1 MKLVIPATTLEVSR
15 IHLSPFQETNGG
27 TGIPIAPLSYVDS
40 FFKMNDIEIIT
51 PPLTVESYDASL
63 GRIKIHAPTSGPGSK
78 GAAGIFAT
86 KINTLQDYIITTLHA
101 HQGTI
106 LGRTDLKRET
116 VEACFQKMSDGE
128 FLHLFIAQNDTR
140 TPVFTGDA
148 DKPSFGLSRNL
159 SVADSHNRGSNGPAS
174 AGLEGKPGPKI
185 RMTLRIGGVRVL
197 PGNPY
202 RFRLH
207 HTLLNVFIVE

>member
-27 TGIPIAPLSYVDS
+27 SGMPISPLSYVDS

-51 PPLTVESYDASL
+51 PPLTVELYDAAQ
-63 GRIKIHAPTSGPGSK
+63 GRIKIHAPISGPGSK

-86 KINTLQDYIITTLHA
+86 KINTLQDYIITTLHT
-101 HQGTI
+101 HQATI

-116 VEACFQKMSDGE
+116 VEACFQKICDGE
-128 FLHLFIAQNDTR
+128 YLNLFIAQNDTR
-140 TPVFTGDA
+140 TPVFRGDVE
-148 DKPSFGLSRNL
+148 KPIFGLSRAL
-159 SVADSHNRGSNGPAS
+159 AVTDSLNRGSNGPAS
-174 AGLEGKPGPKI
+174 AGLEGKPAPKI
-185 RMTLRIGGVRVL
+185 RMVLRIGGVRVL

>member
-51 PPLTVESYDASL
+51 PPLTVEAYDASL
-63 GRIKIHAPTSGPGSK
+63 GRIKIHAPISGPGSK

-159 SVADSHNRGSNGPAS
+159 SVT
-174 AGLEGKPGPKI
+174 AGTPGPKI

>member
-51 PPLTVESYDASL
+51 PPLTVESYDVSL
-63 GRIKIHAPTSGPGSK
+63 GRIKIHAPTSGTGSK

-159 SVADSHNRGSNGPAS
+159 SVIA
-174 AGLEGKPGPKI
+174 GKPGPKI